1 MSQLTDD
8 VLASGLRGCTWRK
21 SRHSNPSGSCVELAA
36 LPTGGVAVRNSRYPG
51 GPALVC
57 TRTAIAAFLAGAK
70 NGEFDNALHVH

>member
-8 VLASGLRGCTWRK
+8 MLASGLPGITWRK

-36 LPTGGVAVRNSRYPG
+36 LPNGGIAVRNSRYPRG
-51 GPALVC
+51 SVLVC
-57 TRTAIAAFLAGAK
+57 TRTALAAIIEAAK